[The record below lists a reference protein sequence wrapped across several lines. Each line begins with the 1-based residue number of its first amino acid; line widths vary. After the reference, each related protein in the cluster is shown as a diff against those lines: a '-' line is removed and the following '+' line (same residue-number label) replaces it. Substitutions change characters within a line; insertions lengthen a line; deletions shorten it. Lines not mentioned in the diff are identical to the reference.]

1 MDKKTERILNIFTY
15 MFLAF
20 VMIFILFKSGNS
32 TVLVPL
38 FVLLTMSIFL
48 RQNFLHKEGE
58 KNTLSKFLLFI
69 DSALVYWIIFYDQ
82 SGLGLIIIYIL
93 IGEAIILYS
102 FKYSLF
108 FTLINFVSFAIIVY
122 LELGYP
128 TLSKFISKTISAL
141 LGFAFVYGFMF
152 IAKYQIIQSE
162 KLNETKKELENKS
175 KELELAYKK
184 LQETFNELED
194 ITILKERNRIAG
206 EIHDTVGHTLTTV
219 LVEIEAGK
227 RLMKKDMDLAEK
239 KLNLAQGQVRKGL
252 NDIRKSVRTLKDG
265 EEVLDFISSINA
277 LINET
282 EKHGDV
288 KINSLISKIPELN
301 RDIEK
306 ALYRALQEGITNGIR
321 HGKSYE
327 FDFTL
332 QWVEDRIQFYLQDYG
347 QGCENIKYGFGLTNM
362 KCRMEQL
369 GGILEVNSNSN
380 GCVIVI
386 KIPLNKESA

>member
-15 MFLAF
+15 VFLAF
-20 VMIFILFKSGNS
+20 VIIFILFKSGNKI
-32 TVLVPL
+32 VLVPL
-38 FVLLTMSIFL
+38 SILLSMSIFL
-48 RQNFLHKEGE
+48 RQKFLHKDGE

-69 DSALVYWIIFYDQ
+69 DSALVYWIILYDQ
-82 SGLGLIIIYIL
+82 SGLALIILYIL

-108 FTLINFVSFAIIVY
+108 FTLINFISFIIIVY
-122 LELGYP
+122 IELAYP
-128 TLSKFISKTISAL
+128 SLSKFISKTISAL
-141 LGFAFVYGFMF
+141 IGFVFVYGFMF
-152 IAKYQIIQSE
+152 IAKYQIVQSE
-162 KLNETKKELENKS
+162 KLNETTKELENKS
-175 KELELAYKK
+175 RELELAYKK

-227 RLMKKDMDLAEK
+227 RLMRKDMDLAEE
-239 KLNLAQGQVRKGL
+239 KLNLAQEQVRKGL
-252 NDIRKSVRTLKDG
+252 NDIRKSVRTLKEG
-265 EEVLDFISSINA
+265 EGVLDFISSVKI
-277 LINET
+277 LIDET

-288 KINSLISKIPELN
+288 KINSSISKIPELN

-321 HGKSYE
+321 HGKSNK

-332 QWVEDRIQFYLQDYG
+332 QWVHDRIEFYLRDYG

-362 KCRMEQL
+362 KSRVEQL
-369 GGILEVNSNSN
+369 DGMLEVTSNSD
-380 GCVIVI
+380 GCIISI
-386 KIPLNKESA
+386 KIPVNKENA